1 MAAGSVDDTSWREDE
16 RHGVFEIP
24 IEVPLRRRT
33 FENPIIVS
41 VSSPHIEKSML
52 TCLIHH
58 MGIDQQGEHIP
69 ACVPDLNI
77 FSLHT
82 SWTTPINYGRYP

>member
-33 FENPIIVS
+33 SFAGHS
-41 VSSPHIEKSML
+41 KTRLLSPQSKGDAEEIGNESEQI
-52 TCLIHH
+52 TRSRDVRVWCNF
-58 MGIDQQGEHIP
+58 P
-69 ACVPDLNI
+69 
-77 FSLHT
+77 
-82 SWTTPINYGRYP
+82 R